1 MAEIFEANDT
11 RLARRVAIKIL
22 RTDLPDP
29 RALERFEREARIAAR
44 FNHPNAVTIFD
55 VGDDGSRPYLVM
67 ELIEGRSLA
76 ELLRDRGP
84 LEPDE
89 AVSII
94 GDVLLALS
102 AAHSS
107 GIVHRDVK
115 PGNILIGD
123 DGRVKL
129 ADFGIAKA
137 MSDASAG
144 LTAVGQIIGTPRY
157 LAPEQ
162 MRGARATPRSD
173 QYSAGIVLYEMLTGS
188 IPVTDETVVAAVSS
202 RHEAERAPGSMPLL
216 ASRRPGMAAWLCDVV
231 DRSVS
236 FDPADRFSDVA
247 EMRASLMNR
256 GSGGMPVPSPSGRSG
271 PSERTRILETAPSI
285 PTRPTRP
292 TASPVPL
299 TDPEPAWNG
308 KNWLLAVVA
317 LAAIV
322 TAVTAAIVWS
332 QPGGGSNG
340 ATATTTSRPPSTSAS
355 PTTRALSTTVASVVP
370 TSTTA
375 APTTVATTPTTV
387 AVTTTTVPPTTVAG
401 SADVNDVIDRLAV
414 DPFSF
419 GSSGEQL
426 LKELRYALELSQ
438 QPGNGQAR
446 KAVDDTRADIAKWID
461 EGSLDADIG
470 ADADRALVALRR

>member
-1 MAEIFEANDT
+1 MAEIFEATDT

-29 RALERFEREARIAAR
+29 RALERFEREARLAAR

-76 ELLRDRGP
+76 ELLRERGP
-84 LEPDE
+84 LEPGE
-89 AVSII
+89 AASIM

-173 QYSAGIVLYEMLTGS
+173 QYSAGIVLHEMLTGS
-188 IPVTDETVVAAVSS
+188 IPVADETVVAAVSS

-216 ASRRPGMAAWLCDVV
+216 ASRRPGMPTWLCEVV

-247 EMRASLMNR
+247 EMRTSLTTR
-256 GSGGMPVPSPSGRSG
+256 GSRGVPVASVPGGTG
-271 PSERTRILETAPSI
+271 PSDRTRILETVPSI
-285 PTRPTRP
+285 PTRP
-292 TASPVPL
+292 ASQPAPSAV
-299 TDPEPAWNG
+299 PEPSRRGKAW
-308 KNWLLAVVA
+308 LVAVVA
-317 LAAIV
+317 LAAILS
-322 TAVTAAIVWS
+322 AGTAAMVWS
-332 QPGGGSNG
+332 RSAGGANGS
-340 ATATTTSRPPSTSAS
+340 TAATTSRPTSTSAV
-355 PTTRALSTTVASVVP
+355 PTTRALSTTIATVAVP
-370 TSTTA
+370 STTA
-375 APTTVATTPTTV
+375 AATTVATTVTTA
-387 AVTTTTVPPTTVAG
+387 AVTTTVPPTATVVVLVDM
-401 SADVNDVIDRLAV
+401 SDVIDQLAV
-414 DPFSF
+414 NPFSF

-426 LKELRYALELSQ
+426 LKELRYAVELSQ
-438 QPGNGQAR
+438 QPGNGQVR
-446 KAVDDTRADIAKWID
+446 KAVDDTRADIVKWIA